1 MRLKIDDRIALAE
14 KKLIEQRTRFEDRKK
29 ELGELVKE
37 RGRLQAS
44 VILDDRKDSN
54 RIAQVDKRRNDIRA
68 ELEIYPSLISEME
81 AKIEALKKEK
91 EGEVLR
97 KNLAEQK
104 KAAREVERL
113 SQDLGTLLEKAN
125 EDNTELQR
133 HRSIYFKL
141 GELTG
146 QGIFEKPTTLGSY
159 GWLRVLAGTIK
170 AELAGKGRPMPRY
183 PGAAPPI

>member
-1 MRLKIDDRIALAE
+1 MKIDDRIALAE
-14 KKLIEQRTRFEDRKK
+14 EKLAKEKSRFEDRKK
-29 ELGELVKE
+29 ELEELVKE

-54 RIAQVDKRRNDIRA
+54 RITQVDKRRNDIRA

-91 EGEVLR
+91 EAGILK
-97 KNLAEQK
+97 KNLVEQK

-113 SQDLGTLLEKAN
+113 SEELGLLLEKAN
-125 EDNTELQR
+125 DVNVELQK
-133 HRSIYFKL
+133 HRSQYLKL
-141 GELTG
+141 HKLTG
-146 QGIFEKPTTLGSY
+146 QDVFEKPTTGGSH
-159 GWLRVLAGTIK
+159 GWLRVLAGTVK